1 MSDTHIHVL
10 KKTKK
15 IPPIM
20 NETVESLAE
29 LEIIKN
35 IYITESTIRAS
46 NMLEGNKRK
55 LPVATPYH
63 PTAVG
68 VHVHYD
74 FSAKTIEFVEL
85 NSAEKGWGE
94 ALVKSC
100 IKPLPP
106 DWSVILVFDWNPKF
120 WEAMKEK
127 YPDINWIQV

>member
-1 MSDTHIHVL
+1 MSDTHIQVL
-10 KKTKK
+10 KKIKK

-20 NETVESLAE
+20 HETVKNLAE
-29 LEIIKN
+29 LEVIKN
-35 IYITESTIRAS
+35 IHVTESAIKAS
-46 NMLEGNKRK
+46 NILEGNKRK

-85 NSAEKGWGE
+85 NSAEKGRGE
-94 ALVKSC
+94 LLVRAC

-106 DWSVILVFDWNPKF
+106 DWSVILVFNWNPEF
-120 WEAMKEK
+120 WKEMKEK
-127 YPDINWIQV
+127 YSEVPWIQV